1 MYHHISL
8 ILCLLYSPRPLL
20 PIPAVITHLRQSP
33 SFLSTRAQPSFQIP
47 TVCVP
52 PPAILTLT
60 LPSSDA
66 PYSPHTT
73 STILLQSYLHCHLPK
88 QPLSHLSHHTRK
100 AQRAGP
106 GGSSQARQSPWCF
119 LPWTGPRLAVRS
131 SRVLSRPLGIIPTIP
146 LGPPEGSEHWPIPC
160 PVPSTGREMG
170 IFSTIPHFNNRP
182 WFGRA
187 LINY

>member
-52 PPAILTLT
+52 PPAVRTYT

-66 PYSPHTT
+66 PYIPPPNPSRPPISPTVRLPISHV
-73 STILLQSYLHCHLPK
+73 SRGPPGRFGILTYPNSLPK
-88 QPLSHLSHHTRK
+88 PPTIIAEARPTPILCMSRAFPLLFPLSPTN
-100 AQRAGP
+100 
-106 GGSSQARQSPWCF
+106 C
-119 LPWTGPRLAVRS
+119 
-131 SRVLSRPLGIIPTIP
+131 LSR
-146 LGPPEGSEHWPIPC
+146 
-160 PVPSTGREMG
+160 
-170 IFSTIPHFNNRP
+170 
-182 WFGRA
+182 
-187 LINY
+187 